1 MSADVH
7 DDKRLV
13 DLFKARCRWLRQA
26 CRQIFG
32 VPDYDR
38 YRRHLMAHH
47 PQAPVLSKREFHTK
61 AIEQRYGSGR
71 SRCC

>member
-1 MSADVH
+1 MRADVR

-13 DLFKARCRWLRQA
+13 ALFTTRSRWLRQA
-26 CRQIFG
+26 CRQMFG

-47 PQAPVLSKREFHTK
+47 PQAPVLSEREFHAM
-61 AIEQRYGSGR
+61 AIDRRYGSGR